1 MMTQEEYVRDAIGL
15 LSQLIATP
23 STSRNEKDAADI
35 MEKALRNYGFTPH
48 REANNVWVIS
58 PHFDEQKPTLLLNAH
73 IDTVK
78 PVDSWR
84 RDPFAPTIEGD
95 TLYGLGSND
104 CGGGLCSLLQTFR
117 MLTEKTQN
125 YNLIYLASAE
135 EEVSG
140 KDGISRA
147 LPLLP
152 KIDLAIVGEPTGM
165 QPAVAEKGLM
175 VLDVIAHGKSGHA
188 ARNEGVNAIYEA
200 LDDMRWI
207 RDYKFEKVSPF
218 LGSTKMTLTVVNA
231 GTQHNVIPDTCTML
245 VDIRT
250 NEFYDNEELYHFICQ
265 HLKSEVKA
273 HSFRL
278 KSSRIDPEHPLYKV
292 CRFVERKIKYAD
304 KSNNFNLAEKF
315 IELTRPPYGLFQ
327 SYAGMG
333 MLAFAMR
340 PYVNKIFDLNG
351 KPREVQHMVEDVVE
365 VFKSW
370 EDGKISQKVTFRF
383 ETPEEGKISKAFIR
397 VFNLTRFKDISEI
410 SSLKNARWVMTHSFV
425 PEKKYPLWSLK
436 FVSDDVAKP
445 EVKKLVEN
453 INTICVEVGSSNPNL
468 LSETADG
475 IKLYEFELK
484 NLINDADNFRK
495 GFLAFLQTEE
505 SVKLNESEFDDA
517 VHYISTHQQA
527 EVGTWN
533 ESEVLNALLKWRVST
548 MPSVPP
554 TPHDHPLPPVPP
566 VTPPPTPFAGQKRQK
581 ALDKVDQIS
590 DVYQA
595 KNLLHRIVDLGYET
609 ILDTIL
615 NN

>member
-1 MMTQEEYVRDAIGL
+1 MMTQEEYVKDAVGL

-35 MEKALRNYGFTPH
+35 MEQSLRGYGFTPY
-48 REANNVWVIS
+48 REANNVWVID
-58 PHFDEQKPTLLLNAH
+58 PHFDEHKPTLLLNAH

-78 PVDSWR
+78 PVDSWK

-104 CGGGLCSLLQTFR
+104 CGGGLCSLLQIFR
-117 MLTEKTQN
+117 MLTEKEQS

-218 LGSTKMTLTVVNA
+218 LGPTKMTLTLVNA

-278 KSSRIDPEHPLYKV
+278 KSSRIDTEHPL
-292 CRFVERKIKYAD
+292 IKKCVA
-304 KSNNFNLAEKF
+304 
-315 IELTRPPYGLFQ
+315 
-327 SYAGMG
+327 MG
-333 MLAFAMR
+333 M
-340 PYVNKIFDLNG
+340 
-351 KPREVQHMVEDVVE
+351 KPFGSPTLSDQALMHFPS
-365 VFKSW
+365 FKLGPGESSRSHSAD
-370 EDGKISQKVTFRF
+370 E
-383 ETPEEGKISKAFIR
+383 FI
-397 VFNLTRFKDISEI
+397 KISEI
-410 SSLKNARWVMTHSFV
+410 ADAIA
-425 PEKKYPLWSLK
+425 KYK
-436 FVSDDVAKP
+436 
-445 EVKKLVEN
+445 E
-453 INTICVEVGSSNPNL
+453 L
-468 LSETADG
+468 LDG
-475 IKLYEFELK
+475 AAI
-484 NLINDADNFRK
+484 
-495 GFLAFLQTEE
+495 
-505 SVKLNESEFDDA
+505 
-517 VHYISTHQQA
+517 
-527 EVGTWN
+527 
-533 ESEVLNALLKWRVST
+533 
-548 MPSVPP
+548 
-554 TPHDHPLPPVPP
+554 
-566 VTPPPTPFAGQKRQK
+566 
-581 ALDKVDQIS
+581 
-590 DVYQA
+590 
-595 KNLLHRIVDLGYET
+595 
-609 ILDTIL
+609 
-615 NN
+615 